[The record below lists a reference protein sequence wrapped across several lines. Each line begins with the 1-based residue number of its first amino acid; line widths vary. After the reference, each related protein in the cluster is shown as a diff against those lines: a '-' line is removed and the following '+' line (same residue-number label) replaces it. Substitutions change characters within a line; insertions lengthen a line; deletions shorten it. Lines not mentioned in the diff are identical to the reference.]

1 MRPILDGKRMQFVY
15 FHSRNILSEGKSS
28 VPGFFF
34 CLFLCFFVCLLA
46 HVINLVVLFFRLTS
60 TGAILDV
67 FRRLPQGVAVTVDN
81 GEQHGPRRA
90 APTVEFS
97 QRTPTQ
103 EGLESRDGA
112 HLLAGR
118 LVRQTP
124 FCCSGSGR
132 AFGPSELTA
141 AEANESKQAGRQ
153 TSDTFREA

>member
-1 MRPILDGKRMQFVY
+1 MDSACGLFTFTPGIFYRKVNRPCLI
-15 FHSRNILSEGKSS
+15 
-28 VPGFFF
+28 FF
-34 CLFLCFFVCLLA
+34 LFLSFFLCLLA
-46 HVINLVVLFFRLTS
+46 HVINLIVVVFPRLTS
-60 TGAILDV
+60 TVAILDL

-81 GEQHGPRRA
+81 GEQHGPRGA

-124 FCCSGSGR
+124 FCCFGSGR
-132 AFGPSELTA
+132 VFGPSELTA
-141 AEANESKQAGRQ
+141 AEANQSKQAGRQ
-153 TSDTFREA
+153 NLRHV